1 MLPFPRAHYWVLTL
15 LIATFAA
22 FWPSYFMV
30 FTDASFAH
38 HLHGITATLWMVLI
52 ITQSYTIHNGHFRAH
67 GVAGLLSLPLIPLF
81 TAGGL
86 LATQVTV
93 VEVTPFR
100 EMFGLNLAFADLV
113 ASVFVPFSFFMAL
126 RHRRTPDLHAR
137 YLLATIFPLIGPVLS
152 RLLASYVPG
161 FRIRAAEELYKFGH
175 AADAS
180 FLLTVLVLGWLVMRD
195 ARAGKPVLPFTLGLI
210 AVLGMF
216 AYKLVGFTA
225 WWQPTAEALASVPAW
240 LVFVAGLALGSA
252 ASSFGWRH
260 PAPNEDLGFTPGVQ
274 TA

>member
-15 LIATFAA
+15 LIVTFAA

-52 ITQSYTIHNGHFRAH
+52 ISQSYTIHNGHFRAH
-67 GVAGLLSLPLIPLF
+67 ALPGLLSLPLIPLF

-93 VEVTPFR
+93 VKMTPFR

-113 ASVFVPFSFFMAL
+113 ASVFVPFAFFMAL

-137 YLLATIFPLIGPVLS
+137 YLLVTIFPLIGPVLS
-152 RLLASYVPG
+152 RLLANYVPG

-175 AADAS
+175 AVDAS
-180 FLLTVLVLGWLVMRD
+180 FMLTVLILGGLIIRD

-216 AYKLVGFTA
+216 AYKLIGFAA

-240 LVFVAGLALGSA
+240 LVVVTGLVLGSA
-252 ASSFGWRH
+252 ASWLGWRH
-260 PAPNEDLGFTPGVQ
+260 PAQNKDIGFAPGLQ
-274 TA
+274 TV